1 RTPQPAKTSPKTT
14 ITPESQSKTI
24 INIPESQQKVTNVVK
39 TGSEKL
45 RRKQEWVR
53 QMRLKFSTRP
63 EFEITRN
70 ILYPDRTLNQDYF
83 RLPKSLTPQLQR
95 KWTEKE
101 RDLLIKGIQKYGIG
115 HYREIS
121 DEFLLEWS
129 AQDLRVKTMRLI
141 GRQNLQLY
149 KDWKGDVD
157 AIKKEYEKNKRIGLK
172 TGMWKAGTLVY
183 DEKEVVLKMIQEQ
196 EMDDDGK
203 KR

>member
-1 RTPQPAKTSPKTT
+1 MNER
-14 ITPESQSKTI
+14 TI
-24 INIPESQQKVTNVVK
+24 II
-39 TGSEKL
+39 
-45 RRKQEWVR
+45 
-53 QMRLKFSTRP
+53 
-63 EFEITRN
+63 
-70 ILYPDRTLNQDYF
+70 
-83 RLPKSLTPQLQR
+83 
-95 KWTEKE
+95 
-101 RDLLIKGIQKYGIG
+101 IK
-115 HYREIS
+115 
-121 DEFLLEWS
+121 S

-196 EMDDDGK
+196 EMDNDGK